1 MKKTKLQN
9 QKLLCLFFVA
19 LIYIHTHIHTNIHK
33 QTYLYILSLILF
45 NFAESLA
52 LP

>member
-19 LIYIHTHIHTNIHK
+19 LIYIHTHTHTHTHK
-33 QTYLYILSLILF
+33 HT
-45 NFAESLA
+45 
-52 LP
+52 